1 MKRKKGIRRFI
12 PWIILALIALVLGI
26 LPQLA
31 RKAAAG
37 TEASVL
43 TASAE
48 IGEIENTLA
57 GGGTL
62 TAEKPVEVTVPSSVE
77 ITEFLVKNG
86 DRVEQGQALARVD
99 RVTLLGAMSDVQKS
113 LEDVAFKMLTN
124 ANAYSV
130 AKLTAQ
136 VNGRVKAVYA
146 GIGDDVR
153 QVTLDHGAVAVVSV
167 DGLLVSEIP
176 TDLPIEAGERLNVRL
191 PDGTEVPGRV
201 ETAMDHMIRITLSDD
216 GPRIGDSVTVYTTDG
231 TEIGT
236 GLLAVH
242 NPWTLL
248 ATDGTVNHVYVKEN
262 QQIWVGNGIVEVEKL
277 TGNAEYQALAAKH
290 RQYEELM
297 QELFALYDDDTV
309 KAPNAGFVSDIDED
323 KIKNTA
329 AWDKE
334 YKIKLLESVSTNAV
348 TILVLDYDGT
358 SIRGIEYSDGMDLSS
373 PANLFA
379 LLGSGNKVVMVDGNT
394 SVDDSVGKGTIAY
407 IEIGENN
414 VATSVSAVGSVN
426 IDGLVDEAQNQQ
438 NYPPIPGGFNIGSLL
453 GGFSFNINI
462 PSSMMGGTQ
471 AQEED
476 DGLYDLGEQTIL
488 SITPD
493 DSMTIRI
500 SVDELD
506 ILQYELGMNADVSV
520 DALPDRSF
528 TAHVTEIGAMGE
540 NSGGNSKYSVE
551 LRLDRAPDMLDGM
564 NASVVVHRG
573 SRSTLLIPSAAVYD
587 RGSRS
592 YVYTALDNKTGRPTN
607 EVRVETGISDGENVE
622 IVSGLSEGQTVYYEY
637 YLPKEDET
645 FPFGPPG
652 QPTLPGNRKK

>member
-1 MKRKKGIRRFI
+1 MKRKKGIRRAV
-12 PWIILALIALVLGI
+12 PWIILGVIALILGM

-43 TASAE
+43 TARAE
-48 IGEIENTLA
+48 TGEIENTLA

-62 TAEKPVEVTVPSSVE
+62 TAENPVEVTVPSSIE

-86 DRVEQGQALARVD
+86 DRVEEGQALARVD
-99 RVTLLGAMSDVQKS
+99 RVTLLGAISDVQKS
-113 LEDVAFKMLTN
+113 LEDVAFQMLTN
-124 ANAYSV
+124 ANTYSV

-153 QVTLDHGAVAVVSV
+153 QVTVDRGAVAVVSV
-167 DGLLVSEIP
+167 DGLMVSEIR
-176 TDLPIEAGERLNVRL
+176 TDRPVEAGTRVNVRL

-201 ETAMDHMIRITLSDD
+201 ETAMEHMIRVTLSDD
-216 GPRIGDSVTVYTTDG
+216 GPCIGDPVTAYATDG
-231 TEIGT
+231 TEIGS
-236 GLLAVH
+236 GFLAVH

-248 ATDGTVNHVYVKEN
+248 ATDGIVNHVYVKEN

-297 QELFALYDDDTV
+297 QELFALYEDDTV
-309 KAPNAGFVSDIDED
+309 KAPNAGFVSDIDEN

-329 AWDKE
+329 SWDKE
-334 YKIKLLESVSTNAV
+334 YTIKLLADETYDIPGLEDYWGIALVTAINPDGSVTGRVV
-348 TILVLDYDGT
+348 TREEALDQLNTGMTLTEILEGAEEITFSMADEAIGMGIILLD
-358 SIRGIEYSDGMDLSS
+358 S
-373 PANLFA
+373 PPTP
-379 LLGSGNKVVMVDGNT
+379 V
-394 SVDDSVGKGTIAY
+394 
-407 IEIGENN
+407 EP
-414 VATSVSAVGSVN
+414 VATPAMPDFS
-426 IDGLVDEAQNQQ
+426 GLD
-438 NYPPIPGGFNIGSLL
+438 IGSLMS
-453 GGFSFNINI
+453 GFSFNISI
-462 PSSMMGGTQ
+462 PSSMMSGTQ
-471 AQEED
+471 TEEED
-476 DGLYDLGEQTIL
+476 DGLYDLEEQTIL

-493 DSMTIRI
+493 DSMTIHI
-500 SVDELD
+500 KVDELD
-506 ILQYELGMNADVSV
+506 VLQYELGMSADVTV

-540 NSGGNSKYSVE
+540 NSGGNSKYDVE

-573 SRSTLLIPSAAVYD
+573 SRSALLIPSAAVHD

-592 YVYTALDNKTGRPTN
+592 YVYTALDNKTGKPIG
-607 EVRVETGISDGENVE
+607 EVQVETGISDGENVE
-622 IVSGLSEGQTVYYEY
+622 ILNGLAEGQTVFYEY
-637 YLPKEDET
+637 YVPQEDES
-645 FPFGPPG
+645 FPGEPRPG
-652 QPTLPGNRKK
+652 FPGSGSK

>member
-1 MKRKKGIRRFI
+1 MRKKKGIRRVI
-12 PWIILALIALVLGI
+12 PWIVLALIALILGI

-43 TASAE
+43 TARAE
-48 IGEIENTLA
+48 MGEIENTLA

-62 TAEKPVEVTVPSSVE
+62 TAENPVEVTVPSSVK

-86 DRVEQGQALARVD
+86 DRVEEGQALARVD
-99 RVTLLGAMSDVQKS
+99 RVTLMGAISDVQKS
-113 LEDVAFKMLTN
+113 LEDVAFQMLTN
-124 ANAYSV
+124 ANTYSV

-153 QVTLDHGAVAVVSV
+153 QVTVDRGAVAVVSV
-167 DGLLVSEIP
+167 DGLMVSEIR
-176 TDLPIEAGERLNVRL
+176 TDRPVEAGTRVNVRL

-201 ETAMDHMIRITLSDD
+201 ETAMEHMIRVTLSDD
-216 GPRIGDSVTVYTTDG
+216 GPCIGDPVTVYATDG
-231 TEIGT
+231 TEIGS

-248 ATDGTVNHVYVKEN
+248 ATDGIVNHVYVKDN

-297 QELFALYDDDTV
+297 QELFALYEDDTV
-309 KAPNAGFVSDIDED
+309 KAPNAGFVSDIDEN

-329 AWDKE
+329 SRDKE
-334 YKIKLLESVSTNAV
+334 YTIKLLADESTGNIPELENCWGAALITSVNG
-348 TILVLDYDGT
+348 DGT
-358 SIRGIEYSDGMDLSS
+358 
-373 PANLFA
+373 
-379 LLGSGNKVVMVDGNT
+379 VT
-394 SVDDSVGKGTIAY
+394 
-407 IEIGENN
+407 
-414 VATSVSAVGSVN
+414 
-426 IDGLVDEAQNQQ
+426 GLVMPTDQILIILAGGASLEEILMGGTEMTFRDPVGTASEGVIILQSAPEIVTPSPSTPL
-438 NYPPIPGGFNIGSLL
+438 YPGIPGGLDIGSLL
-453 GGFSFNINI
+453 GGFSFNISI
-462 PSSMMGGTQ
+462 PSSMMSG
-471 AQEED
+471 AQTEEED
-476 DGLYDLGEQTIL
+476 DGLYDLEEQTIL

-493 DSMTIRI
+493 DSMTIHI
-500 SVDELD
+500 KVDELD
-506 ILQYELGMNADVSV
+506 VLQYELGMSADVTV

-540 NSGGNSKYSVE
+540 NSGGNSKYDVE

-573 SRSTLLIPSAAVYD
+573 SRSALLIPSAAVHD

-592 YVYTALDNKTGRPTN
+592 YVYTALDNKTGKPTG
-607 EVRVETGISDGENVE
+607 EVQVETGISDGENVE
-622 IVSGLSEGQTVYYEY
+622 ILNGLAEGQTVFYEY
-637 YLPKEDET
+637 YLPQEEESV
-645 FPFGPPG
+645 PFGQPPG
-652 QPTLPGNRKK
+652 FPGNR

>member
-1 MKRKKGIRRFI
+1 MKKKKGIRRAI
-12 PWIILALIALVLGI
+12 PWIVLALIALILGA

-43 TASAE
+43 TALAE
-48 IGEIENTLA
+48 TGEIENTLA

-62 TAEKPVEVTVPSSVE
+62 TAEKAVEVTVPSSVE

-86 DRVEQGQALARVD
+86 DRVEEGQALARVD
-99 RVTLLGAMSDVQKS
+99 RVTLLGAISDVQKS
-113 LEDVAFKMLTN
+113 LEDVAFQMLTN
-124 ANAYSV
+124 ANTYSV

-153 QVTLDHGAVAVVSV
+153 QVTVDHGAVAVVSV
-167 DGLLVSEIP
+167 DGLMVTEIP
-176 TDLPIEAGERLNVRL
+176 TDRPVDAGSRVNVKL

-201 ETAMDHMIRITLSDD
+201 ETAMDHMIRVTLSDD
-216 GPRIGDSVTVYTTDG
+216 GPRIGDAVTVYTTDG
-231 TEIGT
+231 AEIGS

-277 TGNAEYQALAAKH
+277 TGNTEYQALAAKH

-297 QELFALYDDDTV
+297 QELFALYEDDTV
-309 KAPNAGFVSDIDED
+309 KAPNAGFVRDIDEN

-329 AWDKE
+329 SWDKE
-334 YKIKLLESVSTNAV
+334 YTIKLLANEDTDEETTEDGVWVGTVISVEGGTATVNGKNVLTGEEKPISVPVGDNSIGVGDVVSV
-348 TILVLDYDGT
+348 TIAGDKKD
-358 SIRGIEYSDGMDLSS
+358 
-373 PANLFA
+373 
-379 LLGSGNKVVMVDGNT
+379 
-394 SVDDSVGKGTIAY
+394 
-407 IEIGENN
+407 
-414 VATSVSAVGSVN
+414 VAIISKAP
-426 IDGLVDEAQNQQ
+426 Q
-438 NYPPIPGGFNIGSLL
+438 IPQMPDIGSLL
-453 GGFSFNINI
+453 GGFSFNISL
-462 PSSMMGGTQ
+462 PSSMMSG
-471 AQEED
+471 AQTEEED
-476 DGLYDLGEQTIL
+476 DGLYDLEEQTIL

-493 DSMTIRI
+493 DSMTIHI

-506 ILQYELGMNADVSV
+506 ILQYELGMSADVTV

-540 NSGGNSKYSVE
+540 NAGGNSKYDVE

-573 SRSTLLIPSAAVYD
+573 SRSVLLIPSAAVHD

-592 YVYTALDNKTGRPTN
+592 YVYTALDNKTGKPTG
-607 EVRVETGISDGENVE
+607 EAQVETGISDGENVE
-622 IVSGLSEGQTVYYEY
+622 ILSGLSEGQTVFYEY
-637 YLPKEDET
+637 YLPQEEEI
-645 FPFGPPG
+645 FPFG
-652 QPTLPGNRKK
+652 QPAGFPGNR

>member
-1 MKRKKGIRRFI
+1 MKKKKGIRRVL
-12 PWIILALIALVLGI
+12 PWVVLALIALILGI

-31 RKAAAG
+31 RNAATG
-37 TEASVL
+37 MEASVL
-43 TASAE
+43 TARAE
-48 IGEIENTLA
+48 TGEIENTRA

-62 TAEKPVEVTVPSSVE
+62 TAEKPEEVTVPSSVE
-77 ITEFLVKNG
+77 ITEFFVKNG

-124 ANAYSV
+124 ANAYSG

-136 VNGRVKAVYA
+136 VNGRVKASYA

-167 DGLLVSEIP
+167 DGLMVSEIP
-176 TDLPIEAGERLNVRL
+176 TNLPIEAGDRLNVRL

-216 GPRIGDSVTVYTTDG
+216 GPRIGESVTVYTTDG

-248 ATDGTVNHVYVKEN
+248 ATDGIVNHVYVKEN

-277 TGNAEYQALAAKH
+277 TGNTEYQALAAKH

-297 QELFALYDDDTV
+297 QELFALYNDDTV

-334 YKIKLLESVSTNAV
+334 YKIRLLADEKPDEETSE
-348 TILVLDYDGT
+348 DGAWVGT
-358 SIRGIEYSDGMDLSS
+358 
-373 PANLFA
+373 
-379 LLGSGNKVVMVDGNT
+379 VT
-394 SVDDSVGKGTIAY
+394 SVEGETATASAKNVLTDEEKPIQFSVGDSGVGVGDVVSITVVGGVKD
-407 IEIGENN
+407 IEIISK
-414 VATSVSAVGSVN
+414 APQMP
-426 IDGLVDEAQNQQ
+426 DM
-438 NYPPIPGGFNIGSLL
+438 PGFPSGFNIGSLL

-462 PSSMMGGTQ
+462 PSSMMTGGAQ

-476 DGLYDLGEQTIL
+476 DGLYDLEEQTIL

-506 ILQYELGMNADVSV
+506 ILQYELGMNADVTV
-520 DALPDRSF
+520 DAMPDRSF

-573 SRSTLLIPSAAVYD
+573 SRSTLLIPSAAVCD

-592 YVYTALDNKTGRPTN
+592 YVYTALDNKTGKPTN
-607 EVRVETGISDGENVE
+607 EVQVETGISDGENVE

-652 QPTLPGNRKK
+652 QPTLPGNRYN

>member
-43 TASAE
+43 TARAE

-77 ITEFLVKNG
+77 ITEFLIKNG

-167 DGLLVSEIP
+167 DGLMVSEIP
-176 TDLPIEAGERLNVRL
+176 TDLAIEAGDRLNVRL

-216 GPRIGDSVTVYTTDG
+216 GPCIGDPVTVYTTDG

-236 GLLAVH
+236 GALAVH

-248 ATDGTVNHVYVKEN
+248 ATDGIVNHVYVKEN

-277 TGNAEYQALAAKH
+277 TGNTEYQALAAKH

-297 QELFALYDDDTV
+297 QELFALYNDDTV

-334 YKIKLLESVSTNAV
+334 YKIKLLADEPTGDTPELEDCWGAALITSVNGDGTVTGLVMTRDQILVQLLQGTPLEEILAGGREMTFRAPEGAASEGVIILQNAPEAV
-348 TILVLDYDGT
+348 TP
-358 SIRGIEYSDGMDLSS
+358 S
-373 PANLFA
+373 P
-379 LLGSGNKVVMVDGNT
+379 SMPV
-394 SVDDSVGKGTIAY
+394 
-407 IEIGENN
+407 
-414 VATSVSAVGSVN
+414 
-426 IDGLVDEAQNQQ
+426 
-438 NYPPIPGGFNIGSLL
+438 YPGFPGGFDIGSLL
-453 GGFSFNINI
+453 GGFSFNISI
-462 PSSMMGGTQ
+462 PSSMMGGAQ

-476 DGLYDLGEQTIL
+476 DGLYDLEEQTIL

-506 ILQYELGMNADVSV
+506 ILEYELGMNADVTV

-573 SRSTLLIPSAAVYD
+573 SRSALLIPSAAVSD

-592 YVYTALDNKTGRPTN
+592 YVYTALDNKTGKPTN
-607 EVRVETGISDGENVE
+607 EVQVETGISDGENVE

-645 FPFGPPG
+645 FPFGLPG
-652 QPTLPGNRKK
+652 QSTFPGNRQK

>member
-1 MKRKKGIRRFI
+1 MKKKKRIRRVL
-12 PWIILALIALVLGI
+12 PWIILMLLALVLGI

-31 RKAAAG
+31 RNAAAG

-43 TASAE
+43 SAPART
-48 IGEIENTLA
+48 GEIENTLA

-62 TAEKPVEVTVPSSVE
+62 TAKEPVEVTVPSSVE
-77 ITEFLVKNG
+77 VMEFLVKNG
-86 DRVEQGQALARVD
+86 DRVEEGQAVARVD

-113 LEDVAFKMLTN
+113 LEDVAFQMLTN

-167 DGLLVSEIP
+167 DGLMVSEIP
-176 TDLPIEAGERLNVRL
+176 TERPVEAGNRVNVRL

-201 ETAMDHMIRITLSDD
+201 ETAMDHMIRVTLSDD
-216 GPRIGDSVTVYTTDG
+216 RPGIGDPVTVYTTDG
-231 TEIGT
+231 TEVGT

-248 ATDGTVNHVYVKEN
+248 ATDGIVNHVYVKEN

-277 TGNAEYQALAAKH
+277 TGNTEYQALAAKH

-297 QELFALYDDDTV
+297 QELFALYNDDTV

-334 YKIKLLESVSTNAV
+334 YKIKLLADEPSGDTPELEDCWGAALITSVNGDGTVTGLVMTRDQILVQLLQGTPLEEILAGGREMTFRAPGGAASEGVIILQNAPEAV
-348 TILVLDYDGT
+348 TP
-358 SIRGIEYSDGMDLSS
+358 S
-373 PANLFA
+373 P
-379 LLGSGNKVVMVDGNT
+379 SMPV
-394 SVDDSVGKGTIAY
+394 
-407 IEIGENN
+407 
-414 VATSVSAVGSVN
+414 
-426 IDGLVDEAQNQQ
+426 
-438 NYPPIPGGFNIGSLL
+438 YPGFPGGFDIGSLL
-453 GGFSFNINI
+453 GGFSFNISI
-462 PSSMMGGTQ
+462 PSSMMTGGAQ

-476 DGLYDLGEQTIL
+476 DGLYDLEKQTIL

-506 ILQYELGMNADVSV
+506 ILQYEIGMNADVMV
-520 DALPDRSF
+520 DALPERSF
-528 TAHVTEIGAMGE
+528 TAHVTEIGGMGD
-540 NSGGNSKYSVE
+540 NSGGNSKFSVE

-564 NASVVVHRG
+564 NASVIVHRG
-573 SRSTLLIPSAAVYD
+573 SQSALLIPSASIHD
-587 RGSRS
+587 RGSKS
-592 YVYTALDNKTGRPTN
+592 YVYTALDNKTGKPTN
-607 EVRVETGISDGENVE
+607 ELQIETGISDGENVE

-637 YLPKEDET
+637 YLPQEDEI
-645 FPFGPPG
+645 FPFGQAERPG
-652 QPTLPGNRKK
+652 FPGNRQN

>member
-1 MKRKKGIRRFI
+1 MKRKKGIRRAV
-12 PWIILALIALVLGI
+12 PWIVLAVIALILGM

-43 TASAE
+43 TARAE
-48 IGEIENTLA
+48 TGEIENTLA

-62 TAEKPVEVTVPSSVE
+62 TAEKAVEVTVPSSVE

-86 DRVEQGQALARVD
+86 DRVEEGQALARVD
-99 RVTLLGAMSDVQKS
+99 RVTLLGAISDVQKS
-113 LEDVAFKMLTN
+113 LEDVAFQMLTN
-124 ANAYSV
+124 ANVYSV
-130 AKLTAQ
+130 SKLTAQ

-153 QVTLDHGAVAVVSV
+153 QVTVDRGAVAVVSV
-167 DGLLVSEIP
+167 DGLMVSEIP
-176 TDLPIEAGERLNVRL
+176 TDCPVEAGSCVNVKL

-201 ETAMDHMIRITLSDD
+201 ETAMDHMIRVTLSDD
-216 GPRIGDSVTVYTTDG
+216 GPRIGDPVTVYTTDG
-231 TEIGT
+231 TEIGS

-248 ATDGTVNHVYVKEN
+248 ATDGIVNHVYVKEN

-297 QELFALYDDDTV
+297 QELFALYEDDTV
-309 KAPNAGFVSDIDED
+309 KAPNAGFVRDIDEN

-329 AWDKE
+329 SWDKK
-334 YKIKLLESVSTNAV
+334 YTIKLLANEDVVSLLV
-348 TILVLDYDGT
+348 TGVNGATISGV
-358 SIRGIEYSDGMDLSS
+358 EYADGMSISNLSE
-373 PANLFA
+373 LLA
-379 LLGSGNKVVMVDGNT
+379 LLGRGNVGPITITSGSIPAIGDIVTVTNNDSGETTAQVIGHVD
-394 SVDDSVGKGTIAY
+394 
-407 IEIGENN
+407 
-414 VATSVSAVGSVN
+414 
-426 IDGLVDEAQNQQ
+426 IDGLMNEGQNTPQM
-438 NYPPIPGGFNIGSLL
+438 PDFSGLDIGSLL
-453 GGFSFNINI
+453 GGFSFNISI
-462 PSSMMGGTQ
+462 PSSMMSG
-471 AQEED
+471 AQTEEED
-476 DGLYDLGEQTIL
+476 DGLYDLEKQTIL

-500 SVDELD
+500 RVDELD
-506 ILQYELGMNADVSV
+506 VLQYELGMSADVSV

-540 NSGGNSKYSVE
+540 NAGGNSKYDVE

-573 SRSTLLIPSAAVYD
+573 SRSVLLIPSAAVHD

-592 YVYTALDNKTGRPTN
+592 YVYTALDNKTGKPTG
-607 EVRVETGISDGENVE
+607 EAQVETGISDGENVE
-622 IVSGLSEGQTVYYEY
+622 ILSGLSEGQTVFYEY
-637 YLPKEDET
+637 YLPQEEEI
-645 FPFGPPG
+645 FPFG
-652 QPTLPGNRKK
+652 QPAGFPGNR

>member
-1 MKRKKGIRRFI
+1 MKRKKGIRRAV
-12 PWIILALIALVLGI
+12 PWIILGVIALILGM

-43 TASAE
+43 TARAE
-48 IGEIENTLA
+48 TGEIENTLA

-62 TAEKPVEVTVPSSVE
+62 TAENPVEVTVPSSIE

-86 DRVEQGQALARVD
+86 DRVEEGQALARVD
-99 RVTLLGAMSDVQKS
+99 RVTLLGAISDVQKS
-113 LEDVAFKMLTN
+113 LEDVAFQMLTN
-124 ANAYSV
+124 ANTYSV

-146 GIGDDVR
+146 GIGDDAR
-153 QVTLDHGAVAVVSV
+153 QVTVDRGAVAVVSV
-167 DGLLVSEIP
+167 DGLMVAEIR
-176 TDLPIEAGERLNVRL
+176 TDRPVEAGTRVNVRL

-201 ETAMDHMIRITLSDD
+201 ETAMEHMIRVTLSDD
-216 GPRIGDSVTVYTTDG
+216 GPCIGDPVTVYATDG
-231 TEIGT
+231 TEIGS
-236 GLLAVH
+236 GFLAVH

-297 QELFALYDDDTV
+297 QELFALYEDDTV
-309 KAPNAGFVSDIDED
+309 KAPNAGFVSDIDEN

-329 AWDKE
+329 SWDKD
-334 YKIKLLESVSTNAV
+334 YTIKLLADESTGDIPELENCWGAALITSVNGDGTV
-348 TILVLDYDGT
+348 TGLVMPTDQILVILAGGASLEEILTGGT
-358 SIRGIEYSDGMDLSS
+358 EMTFRDPGGTAAEGVIFLQSAPEIVTPS
-373 PANLFA
+373 PSTPL
-379 LLGSGNKVVMVDGNT
+379 
-394 SVDDSVGKGTIAY
+394 
-407 IEIGENN
+407 
-414 VATSVSAVGSVN
+414 
-426 IDGLVDEAQNQQ
+426 
-438 NYPPIPGGFNIGSLL
+438 YPGIPGGLDIGSLMS
-453 GGFSFNINI
+453 GFSFNISI
-462 PSSMMGGTQ
+462 PSSMMSGTQ
-471 AQEED
+471 TEEED
-476 DGLYDLGEQTIL
+476 DGLYDLEEQTIL

-493 DSMTIRI
+493 DSMTIHI
-500 SVDELD
+500 KVDELD
-506 ILQYELGMNADVSV
+506 VLQYELGMSADVTV

-540 NSGGNSKYSVE
+540 NSGGNSKYDVE

-573 SRSTLLIPSAAVYD
+573 SRSALLIPSAAVHD

-592 YVYTALDNKTGRPTN
+592 YVYTALDNKTGKPIG
-607 EVRVETGISDGENVE
+607 EVQVETGISDGENVE
-622 IVSGLSEGQTVYYEY
+622 ILNGLAEGQTVFYEY
-637 YLPKEDET
+637 YLPQEEESV
-645 FPFGPPG
+645 PFGQPPG
-652 QPTLPGNRKK
+652 FPGNR

>member
-1 MKRKKGIRRFI
+1 MKRKKGIRRAV
-12 PWIILALIALVLGI
+12 PWIILGVIALILGI

-43 TASAE
+43 TARAE
-48 IGEIENTLA
+48 TGEIENTLA

-62 TAEKPVEVTVPSSVE
+62 TAENPVEVTVPSSIE

-86 DRVEQGQALARVD
+86 DRVEEGQALARVD
-99 RVTLLGAMSDVQKS
+99 RVTLLGAISDVQKS
-113 LEDVAFKMLTN
+113 LEDVAFQMLTN
-124 ANAYSV
+124 ANTYSV

-153 QVTLDHGAVAVVSV
+153 QVTVDRGAVAVVSV
-167 DGLLVSEIP
+167 DGLMVSEIR
-176 TDLPIEAGERLNVRL
+176 TDRPVEAGTRVNVRL

-201 ETAMDHMIRITLSDD
+201 ETAMEHMIRVTLSDD
-216 GPRIGDSVTVYTTDG
+216 GPCIGDPVTVYATDG
-231 TEIGT
+231 TEIGS
-236 GLLAVH
+236 GFLAVH

-248 ATDGTVNHVYVKEN
+248 ATDGIVNHVYVKEN

-297 QELFALYDDDTV
+297 QELFTLYEDDTV
-309 KAPNAGFVSDIDED
+309 KAPNAGFVSDIDEN

-329 AWDKE
+329 SWDKE
-334 YKIKLLESVSTNAV
+334 YTIKLLADETYDIPGLEDYWGIALVTAINPDGSVTGRVV
-348 TILVLDYDGT
+348 TREEALDQLNTGMTLTEILEGAEEITFSMADEAIGMGIILLD
-358 SIRGIEYSDGMDLSS
+358 S
-373 PANLFA
+373 PPTP
-379 LLGSGNKVVMVDGNT
+379 V
-394 SVDDSVGKGTIAY
+394 
-407 IEIGENN
+407 EP
-414 VATSVSAVGSVN
+414 VATPAMPDFS
-426 IDGLVDEAQNQQ
+426 
-438 NYPPIPGGFNIGSLL
+438 GFDIGSLMS
-453 GGFSFNINI
+453 GFSFNISI
-462 PSSMMGGTQ
+462 PSSMMSG
-471 AQEED
+471 AQTEEED
-476 DGLYDLGEQTIL
+476 DGLYDLEEQTIL

-493 DSMTIRI
+493 DSMTIHI
-500 SVDELD
+500 KVDELD
-506 ILQYELGMNADVSV
+506 VLQYELGMSADVTV

-540 NSGGNSKYSVE
+540 NSGGNSKYDVE

-573 SRSTLLIPSAAVYD
+573 SRSALLIPSAAVHD

-592 YVYTALDNKTGRPTN
+592 YVYTALDNKTGKPTG
-607 EVRVETGISDGENVE
+607 EVQVETGISDGENVE
-622 IVSGLSEGQTVYYEY
+622 VLSGLAEGQTVFYEY
-637 YLPKEDET
+637 YLPQDDES
-645 FPFGPPG
+645 FPGEPRPG
-652 QPTLPGNRKK
+652 FPGSGSK

>member
-1 MKRKKGIRRFI
+1 MKRKKGIRRLI

-77 ITEFLVKNG
+77 ITEFLIKNG

-167 DGLLVSEIP
+167 DGLMVSEIP
-176 TDLPIEAGERLNVRL
+176 TDLPNEAGDRLNVRL

-216 GPRIGDSVTVYTTDG
+216 GPCIGDPVTVYTTNG

-236 GLLAVH
+236 GVLAVH

-248 ATDGTVNHVYVKEN
+248 ATDGIVNHVYVKEN

-277 TGNAEYQALAAKH
+277 TGNTEYQALAAKH

-297 QELFALYDDDTV
+297 QELFALYNDDTV

-329 AWDKE
+329 AWNKE
-334 YKIKLLESVSTNAV
+334 YKIKLLATGELGEETAE
-348 TILVLDYDGT
+348 DGIWVGT
-358 SIRGIEYSDGMDLSS
+358 
-373 PANLFA
+373 
-379 LLGSGNKVVMVDGNT
+379 VT
-394 SVDDSVGKGTIAY
+394 SVEGETATASVKNVLTDEEKPIEFPVGDSGVGVGDVVSITVVGEVKD
-407 IEIGENN
+407 IEVISKAPQVPDMPG
-414 VATSVSAVGSVN
+414 
-426 IDGLVDEAQNQQ
+426 
-438 NYPPIPGGFNIGSLL
+438 IPGGFDIGSLL
-453 GGFSFNINI
+453 GGFSL
-462 PSSMMGGTQ
+462 PSLGGFSLPSGAMTT
-471 AQEED
+471 QEED
-476 DGLYDLGEQTIL
+476 DGLYDLEEQTIL

-506 ILQYELGMNADVSV
+506 ILEYELGMNADVTV

-573 SRSTLLIPSAAVYD
+573 SRSALLIPSAAVSD

-592 YVYTALDNKTGRPTN
+592 YVYTALDNKTGKPTN
-607 EVRVETGISDGENVE
+607 EVQVETGISDGENVE

-652 QPTLPGNRKK
+652 QPTFPGNRQN